1 MFVCDVIALA
11 SQQQCIIVI
20 SVKLT
25 VTNTPVRNKYDAVFS
40 LSASDDEMGFHKWTL
55 SVTVAVAVVMAVSV
69 AGGDKITYAKHQ
81 MLRLGPLKYENETN
95 LIRQWTTDGTL
106 SKVRTLTDIVMVG
119 EEVTVIVAPEVVHKF
134 KADMEKYSIA
144 FKVTSTNFK
153 NSLDGGITAIETKQ

>member
-69 AGGDKITYAKHQ
+69 AGGDKITYAKYLSLIFSVFLYITSWWQ
-81 MLRLGPLKYENETN
+81 IIVFFLKRLLY
-95 LIRQWTTDGTL
+95 
-106 SKVRTLTDIVMVG
+106 
-119 EEVTVIVAPEVVHKF
+119 
-134 KADMEKYSIA
+134 
-144 FKVTSTNFK
+144 
-153 NSLDGGITAIETKQ
+153 